1 MKIGFYHDNVGTKH
15 AGGISVYSR
24 QLAIALAE
32 ENEVYVYT
40 QDGDVVPELAESNVT
55 IVETPTFDVPTF
67 DSPVEVPLPVGPQS
81 LSKLAMIIW
90 SARNDVIEHIESH
103 VDVLVTFQI
112 PDDLLLSNLVD
123 VPTVYG
129 FLSDGDFG
137 IGTEI
142 RERYTRT
149 DVNFAIS
156 PYLAERV
163 AETVGYE
170 VDGVVL
176 PGLEVDRFHPDADP
190 AFETD
195 EPTILF
201 VGRVVEKKGIFDLL
215 EAVAALEDDVHL
227 RVVGTGGAKEE
238 VRRRSR
244 ELGIEE
250 NVTLEG
256 EVPHEELPGYYAA
269 ADVFCL
275 PTHVDSFA
283 MVNLEAMGCGTPVVT
298 TGLEGV
304 KTYLEPGK
312 NGVVVPPGE
321 PAALAGAL
329 TDVLADPG
337 RRRDLSTA
345 ARRTASEFSWSQQAG
360 RLEELCVQAV
370 TESGERPSIRSRLSP
385 V

>member
-1 MKIGFYHDNVGTKH
+1 MRIGFYHDNVGTKH

-40 QDGDVVPELAESNVT
+40 QDGDVVPELAESAATV
-55 IVETPTFDVPTF
+55 VETPAFDVPTVS
-67 DSPVEVPLPVGPQS
+67 SPLEVSLPVGPQS
-81 LSKLAMIIW
+81 LSKLAMIVW
-90 SARNDVIEHIESH
+90 SARNDVVDHIDSH
-103 VDVLVTFQI
+103 VDVLVTVQI

-129 FLSDGDFG
+129 FLSDGEFG
-137 IGTEI
+137 VGTEI

-149 DVNFAIS
+149 NVNFAIS

-163 AETVGYE
+163 AEAVGYE

-176 PGLEVDRFHPDADP
+176 PGLEVDRFHPDVDP
-190 AFETD
+190 AFEAD
-195 EPTILF
+195 EPTVLF
-201 VGRVVEKKGIFDLL
+201 VGRVVEGKGIFDLL

-227 RVVGTGGAKEE
+227 RVVGTGGVEGE

-244 ELGIEE
+244 KLGIEE

-256 EVPHEELPGYYAA
+256 ELPHEELPGYYAA

-298 TGLEGV
+298 TDLEGV

-321 PAALAGAL
+321 PAALARAL
-329 TDVLADPG
+329 AAVLADPG
-337 RRRDLSTA
+337 RRRELGVA
-345 ARRTASEFSWSQQAG
+345 ARRKASEFSWSQQAA

-370 TESGERPSIRSRLSP
+370 ARGGKRRSLRSRLSP